1 MKVFVRTVS
10 ENIIDIDD
18 KFLALFKDDEELEE
32 ENLVREDLQEEML
45 QEIEEKRSLYDLC
58 GEIYSVNDE
67 NDIEP
72 LFEL

>member
-45 QEIEEKRSLYDLC
+45 QEIEEKRSLYDLY

-67 NDIEP
+67 NDIKP